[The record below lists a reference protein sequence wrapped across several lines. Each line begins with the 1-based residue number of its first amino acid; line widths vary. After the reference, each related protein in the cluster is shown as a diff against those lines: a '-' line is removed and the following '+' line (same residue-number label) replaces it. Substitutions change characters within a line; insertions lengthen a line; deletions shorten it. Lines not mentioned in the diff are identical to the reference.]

1 MELFLNIL
9 GWFGVGLIIL
19 AYALVSWKKL
29 KPTGKTYQLMNLV
42 GSIAYG
48 IYVYW
53 LQAWAAAALQLVWA
67 AIAIAAIA
75 KHHKRSNTTSLEK

>member
-1 MELFLNIL
+1 MHRTDMEILLNIL

-29 KPTGKTYQLMNLV
+29 APTDKTYQLMNLV

-48 IYVYW
+48 VYVYW

-67 AIAIAAIA
+67 AITIAAIT
-75 KHHKRSNTTSLEK
+75 KHRDR